1 MASTDFNMLRLKAP
15 WDLLQIT
22 SGAPNPEQA
31 VELANPAVWVRTL
44 VNQQRQAESDLQR
57 LTKLCG
63 DAYDRTDQR
72 TREIERAYQTLAEG
86 TRYVYDRVNANER
99 IAEEWIRSELSN
111 AANAY
116 QSLASNIWQAILEHT
131 SEANERQICQAT
143 QLTQVNDALSFL
155 AEANAARNQH
165 LANFQGNVELWVA
178 EHRNRVASLENQL
191 REARAEIQRVAT
203 RIPLPATPPIPP
215 TWRCPG
221 RQTSTSAP
229 SVHVSPALGSP
240 LRLNPG
246 PMLRRQRPPAVPPT
260 PEMRQRL
267 EQLRSH
273 EPPRSPAWGPMTGQG
288 GGPPSTPPRS
298 AAGPPSGPPLEPPR
312 PPARHPRSPSPPRNP
327 APTITTRDLVQ
338 LVAEGV
344 AQATQRAATETNRI
358 RTSRLKME
366 NPEAFD
372 GKPTTPFNN
381 WWKTVT
387 KYLSFYPE
395 TSDQQKIVWVGTL
408 LTGTA
413 KAWDLHRYDTMG
425 ENDTWAKHSAAI
437 RAEYF
442 DSREAAGAQLKLSQ
456 LNYNGDIQAYMTEF
470 RALNNLARAT
480 GDSLQEKID
489 LAMPEA
495 VIDMRFAHYLG
506 EFADDEGFL
515 QATYQAALQVER
527 KKALKQAKEQ
537 MKGHTANPVTG
548 KSDRKEDKKG
558 DARAGPRTK
567 EADQRGSPPNTKNPW
582 FGRKDTWSTPEE
594 AMKGVPIG
602 EKEEY
607 RQDRDG
613 CWRCGRAGHKT
624 FECLSF
630 QTRKGTK
637 LPPAPWKTAAVSAP
651 TGKRGREEKEE
662 EPTVKQQKTAAVK
675 TMEVDAEPMWESD
688 DSDF

>member
-1 MASTDFNMLRLKAP
+1 MTSSDFNMLRLEAP
-15 WDLLQIT
+15 RDLLQIT
-22 SGAPNPEQA
+22 SGAPRPEQS

-44 VNQQRQAESDLQR
+44 VHQQQQAESDLQR
-57 LTKLCG
+57 LTELCG
-63 DAYDRTDQR
+63 DAYNRTDRR
-72 TREIERAYQTLAEG
+72 TQEIERAYQTLAES
-86 TRYVYDRVNANER
+86 TRYVYDRVNANET
-99 IAEEWIRSELSN
+99 IAEEWIRSELSR

-131 SEANERQICQAT
+131 DEANERQICQAT
-143 QLTQVNDALSFL
+143 QLARVNDALSFL

-165 LANFQGNVELWVA
+165 LANFQGNVELWAA
-178 EHRNRVASLENQL
+178 EHQARVASLENQL

-203 RIPLPATPPIPP
+203 RIPLPATPPAPP
-215 TWRCPG
+215 AWRSLAGPA
-221 RQTSTSAP
+221 STSAP
-229 SVHVSPALGSP
+229 SAHSPPALGSP

-246 PMLRRQRPPAVPPT
+246 PTLRRQRPPAVPMT

-273 EPPRSPAWGPMTGQG
+273 IPPRPPTMGPMTGQG
-288 GGPPSTPPRS
+288 GNPPSTPPGS
-298 AAGPPSGPPLEPPR
+298 VGGPPSGPPSEPPR
-312 PPARHPRSPSPPRNP
+312 SPLRRPRSPSPPRNP
-327 APTITTRDLVQ
+327 APTITTRDLIQ

-344 AQATQRAATETNRI
+344 AQATQRTTADPNRI

-366 NPEAFD
+366 NPKTFD
-372 GKPTTPFNN
+372 GRPTTPFNN

-425 ENDTWAKHSAAI
+425 ENDTWANYSAAI
-437 RAEYF
+437 RTEYH
-442 DSREAAGAQLKLSQ
+442 DSRKAATAQLKLSQ
-456 LNYNGDIQAYMTEF
+456 LKYNGDIRAYMTAF

-480 GDSLQEKID
+480 GESLQEKID
-489 LAMPEA
+489 LAMPEG

-537 MKGHTANPVTG
+537 MKGHPALSTGKTDKKEDRKSDAKANP
-548 KSDRKEDKKG
+548 RAKE
-558 DARAGPRTK
+558 T
-567 EADQRGSPPNTKNPW
+567 DQRGNTPNSKTPW
-582 FGRKDTWSTPEE
+582 FGRKDTWSTPDE
-594 AMKGVPIG
+594 AMKGVPPAA
-602 EKEEY
+602 KEEY

-613 CWRCGRAGHKT
+613 CWRCGRPGHKT

-637 LPPAPWKTAAVSAP
+637 LPPAPWKIAAVSTP

-662 EPTVKQQKTAAVK
+662 EPAAKQQKTAAVE
-675 TMEVDAEPMWESD
+675 TREDEAMPMWESE